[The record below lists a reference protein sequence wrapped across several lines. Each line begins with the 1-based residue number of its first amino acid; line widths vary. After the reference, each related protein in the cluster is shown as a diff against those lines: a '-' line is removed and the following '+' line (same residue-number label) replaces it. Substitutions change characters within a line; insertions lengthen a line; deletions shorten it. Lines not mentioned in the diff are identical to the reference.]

1 MTGKTAEIF
10 LPWPDRKLSPNA
22 RVHWAVLAKAKSH
35 AKESAFWLT
44 KQAGIG
50 KIEAGSISVRYLIF
64 PPDRRARDQ
73 DNIIASLKAYA
84 DGISQAIGV
93 DDSKWNISIAPR
105 GPVERNGM
113 IKVELDWSAA

>member
-1 MTGKTAEIF
+1 MTKTAEIF

-22 RVHWAVLAKAKSH
+22 RLHWAALSRIKRRAKN
-35 AKESAFWLT
+35 EAFWLT
-44 KQAGIG
+44 KQAGLG
-50 KIEAGSISVRYLIF
+50 KIEAESISVRYVVF
-64 PPDRRARDQ
+64 PPDRRTRDQ

-84 DGISQAIGV
+84 DGIAEAIGV

>member
-1 MTGKTAEIF
+1 MTTAEFF
-10 LPWPDRKLSPNA
+10 LPWPDRRLSPNA
-22 RVHWAVLAKAKSH
+22 REHWACVARAKKRAKLCAYYS
-35 AKESAFWLT
+35 AKE
-44 KQAGIG
+44 AGLG
-50 KIEAGSISVRYLIF
+50 KIEADSLSVRYAIY

-84 DGISQAIGV
+84 DGIAEAIGI

-105 GPVERNGM
+105 GPIEKGGM